1 MFEDLLS
8 LSSSEEKDDIEIVEE
23 GLGVGKQISSP
34 RKIEQIVNDIRKQ
47 GHVPTT
53 TAVKVRNIKFFTAK
67 GPLSLAEVVDGEGN
81 MKWRYKINTVMALS
95 NKRRKIEMGV
105 QPQLQPDVPSSL
117 LPLRKKITDQ
127 LKDQVGG
134 GRQNSDGVDMDLLA
148 SNTSKKE
155 EEVVESERS
164 STMTEVSE
172 VTQAKKP
179 QEVPL
184 PPPAPP
190 ASQEGGQLSG
200 LWQQEFLSY
209 SHLIAHQQLEE
220 RR

>member
-1 MFEDLLS
+1 
-8 LSSSEEKDDIEIVEE
+8 
-23 GLGVGKQISSP
+23 
-34 RKIEQIVNDIRKQ
+34 
-47 GHVPTT
+47 
-53 TAVKVRNIKFFTAK
+53 
-67 GPLSLAEVVDGEGN
+67 
-81 MKWRYKINTVMALS
+81 
-95 NKRRKIEMGV
+95 MGV

-148 SNTSKKE
+148 SNTFKKE

-172 VTQAKKP
+172 VTKVEKP
-179 QEVPL
+179 QEVPP